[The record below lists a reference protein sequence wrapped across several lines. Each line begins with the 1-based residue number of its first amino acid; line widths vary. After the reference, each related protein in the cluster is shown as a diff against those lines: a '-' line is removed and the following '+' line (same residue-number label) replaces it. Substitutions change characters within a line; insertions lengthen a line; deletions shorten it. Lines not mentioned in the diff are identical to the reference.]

1 MENKAFKAKVFGV
14 VQGVGFRYFT
24 YRKAQALEGVTGY
37 VKNLPDGAVEV
48 WAEGSEAALKQ
59 LLKHIRRGP
68 LGSSVERVD
77 VDWQTPAGKYSSFEV
92 TF

>member
-14 VQGVGFRYFT
+14 VQGVGFRYHT
-24 YRKAQALEGVTGY
+24 YRKALALEGVIGY

-48 WAEGSEAALKQ
+48 WAEGNEDALQQ
-59 LLKHIRRGP
+59 LLKHIQRGP

-77 VDWQTPAGKYSSFEV
+77 VDWQTPTGKYS
-92 TF
+92 TFNIAF